1 MAIKI
6 ETLDNLE
13 KAISLEVKNAKEYGE
28 RYNSNHEFYG
38 VFLEEFEEL
47 KTEWEALSNY
57 TEVLW
62 QEIKLNQDIENNLK
76 YLGIISRRLLA
87 EASQVA
93 AVIDKHLATVK
104 ENKECL
110 KKESQ

>member
-1 MAIKI
+1 MSVKI
-6 ETLDNLE
+6 ETLDTLE
-13 KAISLEVKNAKEYGE
+13 KAISLEVENAKEYGE

-47 KTEWEALSNY
+47 KTEWDALDSY
-57 TEVLW
+57 TNVLW
-62 QEIKLNQDIENNLK
+62 QEIKLNQDITNNLK
-76 YLGIISRRLLA
+76 YMGIIARRLLS